1 MEAFN
6 LLLLAGG
13 LLVFLSL
20 LAGVFSTRFGLS
32 FLLVFL
38 VAGMLVGEDG
48 PGGVHFDSPIFAAW
62 VGNASLAV
70 ILLEGGISTR
80 MDVFRKGFTPAVLL
94 ASVGVLVT
102 AAIVALVAM
111 PVMHL
116 GWRHALLLGAIVAST
131 DAAAVFS
138 LLRHVGLRLNE
149 RVAATLEIESGL
161 NDPMAVF
168 MVLAL
173 TASIGHGA
181 GAGAV
186 MLLLLKQAGLGLA
199 AGWFG
204 ARLVA
209 WLLRR
214 LPLTAEHG
222 GLLSLLIVSAGM
234 AVFALTGLVEGSG
247 FLAVYLFGLRVRA
260 LAEDAAHSASSA
272 LDGFAWAAQATM
284 FLLLGL
290 LVTPH
295 DMLRAVWPTLAVA
308 ATLILVAR
316 PFAVALCLAPL
327 RFRFKHRLFVGWVGL
342 RGAVPIVLALFPVIE
357 HVPGTSRFFDVAFAV
372 VLMSLLLQGTTLGW
386 AARRANVVEEPETT
400 ASDKRPVQ
408 GRLTLDGEQPL
419 AEVFDF
425 FQLPMP
431 QTADTTLGDWLA
443 HTLARGSA
451 EGDGLDWHGAHFRV
465 TSMVDGR
472 IARVGVALA
481 PKEQPLA

>member
-1 MEAFN
+1 MQAMN
-6 LLLLAGG
+6 LLLLAAG
-13 LLVFLSL
+13 LLVFISL
-20 LAGVFSTRFGLS
+20 LAGVYSTRFGLS

-38 VAGMLVGEDG
+38 VTGMLVGEDG
-48 PGGVHFDSPIFAAW
+48 PGGVKFDSPMLAAW
-62 VGNASLAV
+62 VGNASLAI
-70 ILLEGGISTR
+70 ILLEGGLSTR
-80 MDVFRKGFTPAVLL
+80 MDTFRKGFRPALLL
-94 ASVGVLVT
+94 ATVGVTIT
-102 AAIVALVAM
+102 AGIVGAVAM
-111 PVMHL
+111 WVMKL
-116 GWRHALLLGAIVAST
+116 DWRHGLLLGAIVGST

-149 RVAATLEIESGL
+149 RVSATLELESGL

-173 TASIGHGA
+173 IATIKHDA
-181 GAGAV
+181 GATQVA
-186 MLLLLKQAGLGLA
+186 LLLAKQAG
-199 AGWFG
+199 FG
-204 ARLVA
+204 AAVGMFGGWLVA

-222 GLLSLLIVSAGM
+222 GLLSLLIVSGGM
-234 AVFALTGLVEGSG
+234 ALFALAGLVEGSG

-295 DMLRAVWPTLAVA
+295 DMLRGLWPTLAVA
-308 ATLILVAR
+308 ATLIFVAR
-316 PFAVALCLAPL
+316 PLAVWLCLAPL
-327 RFRFKHRLFVGWVGL
+327 RFPLRQGLFVGWVGL
-342 RGAVPIVLALFPVIE
+342 RGAVPIVLALFPMID
-357 HVPGTSRFFDVAFAV
+357 HVPGSARFLDVAFAV
-372 VLMSLLLQGTTLGW
+372 VLLSLLLQGMTLGW
-386 AARRANVVEEPETT
+386 AARRLNVVEAPDEP
-400 ASDKRPVQ
+400 SPDKRPVQ
-408 GRLTLDGEQPL
+408 GRLTLDGDQPL
-419 AEVFDF
+419 AEVFEF
-425 FQLPMP
+425 FQLPTP
-431 QTADTTLGDWLA
+431 ETADTTLGDWLA

-481 PKEQPLA
+481 PRVG